1 MPFSSPPDPK
11 AYDERVYE
19 LVRAIPAGRVATY
32 GQLARL
38 IPPVKGM
45 DPGAY
50 LRLSP
55 RWVGSAMAACP
66 ADLPW
71 QRVINSQG
79 KVSPRPGDKG
89 RQRQLLEA
97 EGVNFDEH
105 ERVDLA
111 HYGWQPDPAWLRE
124 HGFTVWDEGGAES
137 KQQPRL
143 F

>member
-1 MPFSSPPDPK
+1 MPFSNPPDPK
-11 AYDERVYE
+11 AYNERVYE

-32 GQLARL
+32 GQVARL
-38 IPPVKGM
+38 IPPVEGV

-66 ADLPW
+66 DDVPW

-79 KVSPRPGDKG
+79 KISPRPGDAVHK
-89 RQRQLLEA
+89 QRRLLEA
-97 EGVNFDEH
+97 ENVTFDEH

-111 HYGWQPDPAWLRE
+111 EYGWQPDASWLRE
-124 HGFTVWDEGGAES
+124 RSFTVWDDASRPAG
-137 KQQPRL
+137 QPRL